1 MEMLDIEQKLSL
13 QDTADRY
20 SCTRDLVYDLMKD
33 YAIPRRSHSK
43 ARRIAQRAGKVEY
56 AVRWSS
62 GKTRRM
68 KQAGTDVNLSFL
80 REWSPEW
87 PMSSGSSTRTGAFV

>member
-1 MEMLDIEQKLSL
+1 MLDIEQKLSL

-43 ARRIAQRAGKVEY
+43 ARRIAQRA
-56 AVRWSS
+56 
-62 GKTRRM
+62 
-68 KQAGTDVNLSFL
+68 
-80 REWSPEW
+80 
-87 PMSSGSSTRTGAFV
+87 